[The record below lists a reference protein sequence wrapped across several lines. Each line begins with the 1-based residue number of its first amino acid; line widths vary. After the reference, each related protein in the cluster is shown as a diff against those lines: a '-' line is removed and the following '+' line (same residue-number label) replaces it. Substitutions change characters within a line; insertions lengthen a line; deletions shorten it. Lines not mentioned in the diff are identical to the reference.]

1 MNNDYDGIAIIGMS
15 SKLPGASDN
24 RMFWN
29 NLIDG
34 TESISQF
41 SGKDL
46 LKSGIDEN
54 LVNNPNYVNSAGVID
69 NIEYFDAKFFGFSPK
84 EASLM
89 DPQHRVF
96 LENAWE
102 SLEESGYSVSN
113 HNGRVGIFA
122 GQSLNTY
129 LISNVLPSLDKHI
142 STNSLQAAIGND
154 KDSLT
159 TTAAYKMNLTGPAI
173 TIQTSSSTSL
183 VSIVYACQSLLNYQC
198 DISLAGGVSL
208 GVPYKAG
215 YLYEPGGITSKDGH
229 CRSFDA
235 DSTGFVGGN
244 GSGVI
249 VLKRLEEAIEDRDQ
263 IYAVIKG
270 FSVNN
275 DGSSKVSY
283 AAPSIDKQAEVIM
296 ESHAFADIGAETI
309 SYVEAHGTGTQI
321 GDPIE
326 VAALTKAFRAGTDKN
341 QYCALGSVKSNI
353 GHLDAA
359 AGVAGLIKTA
369 LALKHKVIPP
379 TVHFKEPNP
388 NIDFENSPFYVNT
401 ELEKWKTDPGVPRRA
416 GVSSFGMGGTNAHVV
431 LEEAPEKYEE
441 TSPPKTSWQLI
452 QWSTKTETALE
463 MATENLEEYLKSNRN
478 QSLADIA
485 FTLQVGRENFKYR
498 RYAVVSNIEDAV
510 KAIENRKF
518 ISSHNEGVLPVTFMF
533 PGQGTQYINMS
544 KEIYETEDEFKEQLD
559 YCAEQLKTLIDVDI
573 REIIFPSSDQDDKA
587 KDLLSQTYVTQP
599 ALFAIEYSLAKMLM
613 NIGVNPGSMIGHS
626 IGEYAAACISGV
638 LSLDDALRIVSNR
651 GRLIQSL
658 PKGKMLAVMLD
669 EKKLRSVIEDQ
680 LSIAVINNDN
690 QCVVSGEL
698 QQIDRLEEKLRGMEI
713 VTQRLETSHA
723 FHSYMMEPILEDF
736 RQVLKTVQFHTPSI
750 PFISNLTGTWITD
763 SEAMSA
769 DYWVQHLRETVRF
782 AGGIGT
788 ILESS
793 PCIMMEVGPGH
804 TLSNFV
810 NLHPSFEKQK
820 TITCLRHS
828 KDPKSDNQ
836 TLLQALG
843 ELWLSGHDINWD
855 IYHKNEGCRRI
866 SLPTYPFER
875 KKYWIEPSSTIP
887 SDDKVETAANETV
900 DTQISYKNT
909 EVSNDITSTIEKIEN
924 EVKNLWIDL
933 LGVKDV
939 DIEHNFFE
947 LGGHS
952 LLATQFIAR
961 LKNVFDVE
969 INTKDIFINPTISEL
984 SKCIKRYLEKSESRK
999 AEELLDEIEDM
1010 NDEEIEKALEKELRK
1025 ENE

>member
-1 MNNDYDGIAIIGMS
+1 MDNNKSLDIAIVGMNLRVPGS
-15 SKLPGASDN
+15 SNTQD
-24 RMFWN
+24 FWR
-29 NLIDG
+29 NLKNG
-34 TESISQF
+34 TNSLRTLT
-41 SGKDL
+41 D
-46 LKSGIDEN
+46 DE
-54 LVNNPNYVNSAGVID
+54 LILAGEPDKFLENPNYIKVAGAVD
-69 NIEYFDAKFFGFSPK
+69 NADKFAADFFDINPS
-84 EASLM
+84 EAIMM
-89 DPQHRVF
+89 DPQHRLF
-96 LENAWE
+96 LESVWE
-102 SLEESGYSVSN
+102 VLEDGGYDVSKYSGL
-113 HNGRVGIFA
+113 VGVYA
-122 GQSLNTY
+122 GSSMSSYLLNY
-129 LISNVLPSLDKHI
+129 LIKDFDRLDKDLLRI
-142 STNSLQAAIGND
+142 IAND
-154 KDSLT
+154 KDFISTRASYKLNLKGPSMNVQ
-159 TTAAYKMNLTGPAI
+159 TAC
-173 TIQTSSSTSL
+173 STSL
-183 VSIVYACQSLLNYQC
+183 VAIHQASQSLLNYEC
-198 DISLAGGVSL
+198 DMSVAGGISISFPQNIGYFCEDGSILSPDGRCSIFSSDSNGTVFSSGI
-208 GVPYKAG
+208 GVV
-215 YLYEPGGITSKDGH
+215 L
-229 CRSFDA
+229 
-235 DSTGFVGGN
+235 
-244 GSGVI
+244 
-249 VLKRLEEAIEDRDQ
+249 LKRMDDAIKDRDQ

-270 FSVNN
+270 SAINN
-275 DGSSKVSY
+275 DGNSKVSY
-283 AAPSIDKQAEVIM
+283 TAPSVQGQAEVII
-296 ESHAFADIGAETI
+296 EAQAISDIDPNDITYI
-309 SYVEAHGTGTQI
+309 EAHGTGTKI

-326 VAALTKAFRAGTDKN
+326 FEALKKAFKTNKKK
-341 QYCALGSVKSNI
+341 YCAIGSAKSNI

-478 QSLADIA
+478 QSLANIA

-875 KKYWIEPSSTIP
+875 KRYWINNKNQLNDKFFNENEGLSETSGNTLQRVNLEKDFIFTREKERTEKTVGSNHSSTSI
-887 SDDKVETAANETV
+887 E
-900 DTQISYKNT
+900 I
-909 EVSNDITSTIEKIEN
+909 ITSIFEEI
-924 EVKNLWIDL
+924 
-933 LGVKDV
+933 LGVQ
-939 DIEHNFFE
+939 DIGINDNFFT

-952 LLATQFIAR
+952 LLATKIISKLRDIFKCNINIETLFHNATIEGCHQFI
-961 LKNVFDVE
+961 VE
-969 INTKDIFINPTISEL
+969 YWESEDTV
-984 SKCIKRYLEKSESRK
+984 
-999 AEELLDEIEDM
+999 EEIAQTYQKLI
-1010 NDEEIEKALEKELRK
+1010 NDEEL
-1025 ENE
+1025 